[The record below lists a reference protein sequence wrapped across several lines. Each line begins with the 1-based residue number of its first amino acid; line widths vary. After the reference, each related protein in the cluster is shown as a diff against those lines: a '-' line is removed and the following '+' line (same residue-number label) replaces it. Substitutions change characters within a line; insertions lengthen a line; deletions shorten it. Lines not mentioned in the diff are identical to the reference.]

1 MAEDSSKK
9 NNKKFAVGG
18 ELPPSPTTST
28 SKTKRPTRHHV
39 KRRSSGRVH
48 VTKLAPMARAAEDED
63 KKSIKR
69 SHSQKSLHRLPSNDK
84 RHTVSGFTT
93 ATTEDASPH
102 SPPSTP
108 PPPQSTIAKRKPSF
122 TVSSTSSPAA
132 PVELPLSVTA
142 YNIASPDTPIFD
154 MKKPLLK
161 SQFINNNNNSS
172 EQIRNDDMLQHSQ
185 QHEAEAVEETEEEE
199 MTQVDQWLQKLT
211 QEYQCV
217 KQHRDPMRESII
229 RCQQRQQQ
237 QKNHRPNTHQRT
249 VSYSVLEEKKYHSPY
264 EQRRQILLKTALQRQ
279 HQEQEARNNRWTTG
293 TFLDRLLYG

>member
-48 VTKLAPMARAAEDED
+48 VTKLAPMARAAEDDD

-84 RHTVSGFTT
+84 RHTVSGFTST
-93 ATTEDASPH
+93 ATTEDTSPH

-108 PPPQSTIAKRKPSF
+108 PLQPSTIAKRKPSF
-122 TVSSTSSPAA
+122 TVSNTSSPAA
-132 PVELPLSVTA
+132 PIELPLSVTA
-142 YNIASPDTPIFD
+142 NNIASSNTPIFD
-154 MKKPLLK
+154 LKKPLLK
-161 SQFINNNNNSS
+161 SQFINNSNSS
-172 EQIRNDDMLQHSQ
+172 EQIRDDDLEQYQ
-185 QHEAEAVEETEEEE
+185 QEEQE
-199 MTQVDQWLQKLT
+199 MSQVDQWLQKLT
-211 QEYQCV
+211 HEYQCV
-217 KQHRDPMRESII
+217 KQHRDPMRESIM
-229 RCQQRQQQ
+229 RCQQQQQQ
-237 QKNHRPNTHQRT
+237 QKSHNRPNNHQRT
-249 VSYSVLEEKKYHSPY
+249 MSYSVLEEKKYNSPY

>member
-9 NNKKFAVGG
+9 NNKKFAVGS

-84 RHTVSGFTT
+84 RHTVSGFTST
-93 ATTEDASPH
+93 ASTEDTSPH

-108 PPPQSTIAKRKPSF
+108 PLQPSTITKRKPSF
-122 TVSSTSSPAA
+122 TISNTGSPAA
-132 PVELPLSVTA
+132 PIELPLSVTA
-142 YNIASPDTPIFD
+142 NNIASPDTPIFD

-161 SQFINNNNNSS
+161 SQFINNSNSL
-172 EQIRNDDMLQHSQ
+172 EQIRDDDMEQYQ
-185 QHEAEAVEETEEEE
+185 QEEQE
-199 MTQVDQWLQKLT
+199 MSQVDQWLQKLT
-211 QEYQCV
+211 HEYQCV
-217 KQHRDPMRESII
+217 KQHRDPMRESIM
-229 RCQQRQQQ
+229 RCQQQQQ
-237 QKNHRPNTHQRT
+237 QKQKSHNRPNNHQRT
-249 VSYSVLEEKKYHSPY
+249 VSYSVLEEKKHNSPY
-264 EQRRQILLKTALQRQ
+264 EQRRQILLKTTLQRQ